1 MWVSAAR
8 GLYDGGRDGRAIDFD
23 TRSVGEGWRLGR
35 SEPHEIFI
43 CRPKFRLSDL
53 TPADNEV
60 MISPDLRD
68 DDGDAAGGVHGV
80 QRAGAGRAGHAAP
93 GQHQHHHQQAGQ
105 QQGWQQTQT

>member
-1 MWVSAAR
+1 MWVAAAR

-35 SEPHEIFI
+35 SELHEIFI

-60 MISPDLRD
+60 MISPDLLISAEND
-68 DDGDAAGGVHGV
+68 PSVPQPIFTITEKAPT
-80 QRAGAGRAGHAAP
+80 RAFSWLKAP
-93 GQHQHHHQQAGQ
+93 TSAFTRHY
-105 QQGWQQTQT
+105 

>member
-1 MWVSAAR
+1 MWVAAAR

-35 SEPHEIFI
+35 SELHEIFI

-60 MISPDLRD
+60 MISPDLLISAE
-68 DDGDAAGGVHGV
+68 DGPSVLQSVFTTWAFSWLKVPTSAFTFKTLLRVG
-80 QRAGAGRAGHAAP
+80 
-93 GQHQHHHQQAGQ
+93 
-105 QQGWQQTQT
+105 